1 MPVLS
6 DIDFEQAVFNIAD
19 NPVKSFSPFVFYN
32 KAGDCIEF
40 YVSQNDYYAERIDDY
55 LTLFLDMNTDEIV
68 GFMIKNI
75 KQILNKIDTS
85 KLAWSFIVNDDEVQ
99 LGVLF
104 TAIFLSG
111 TKTNDIDEVLVRE
124 YKKVVKV
131 AENHALDKVSL
142 QEFAYA

>member
-1 MPVLS
+1 MLS
-6 DIDFEQAVFNIAD
+6 DTDFAQEIFNIA
-19 NPVKSFSPFVFYN
+19 NNLAQPFHPFVFYN

-55 LTLFLDMNTDEIV
+55 LTLFLDMDTDEIV
-68 GFMIKNI
+68 GFMVKNI

-104 TAIFLSG
+104 TAIFLSDK
-111 TKTNDIDEVLVRE
+111 KTSDRDEVLVRE